1 MKKINKRNIIKISLI
16 SIFIIYISLIFIKQ
30 QHILSSYKNEQKY
43 LTAKIEE
50 QNEYK
55 NELQSIKENVDSDEY
70 IEQIAREKLNMYLP
84 NERLYIDVG
93 N

>member
-1 MKKINKRNIIKISLI
+1 MKKNNKRSILKICSI
-16 SIFIIYISLIFIKQ
+16 SFFIIYISLIFIKQ
-30 QHILSSYKNEQKY
+30 QHTLSSYKNEQKY

-55 NELQSIKENVDSDEY
+55 SELQSKKENVNSNEY